1 MASDRDSERYAQIQA
16 LHEAARL
23 ERAQTLRQLLQRLF
37 RSVGAADAWQSPGKP
52 ALSDCG

>member
-1 MASDRDSERYAQIQA
+1 MARDRDSERYAHIQA

-37 RSVGAADAWQSPGKP
+37 RGVGATDAWQSPGRP